1 MNFEHLSLGMDHAK
15 KNRLLDGEE
24 LLRLEE
30 LNHAAHAAKQDGLG
44 IDDPEQAVQKKDED
58 QDMEAAGNCIGD
70 LQNRYSLVLGRP
82 LAKNEPRYRKLAA
95 FSDRSCGQTAR
106 ERVSDFVRS
115 KSRTGSW
122 DLCGWVG
129 LGKVPSFDHLQLQ
142 KKTGVAT
149 PSLIFGRGKPNLTFG
164 RGKANICQIYCR
176 CFAKDQ
182 HLRLIFLTRFPLKA

>member
-82 LAKNEPRYRKLAA
+82 LAKN
-95 FSDRSCGQTAR
+95 DRSCGQTAR